1 MNASILTT
9 LGGFPTV
16 VVAIFHAQSG
26 WSIDFGVRLP
36 VGSDVMAMLN
46 LGSKKPCTAAILM
59 QLVFLLHTHGCS
71 LAANHVPREFNQWAD
86 ELTHP
91 DFSGFDPLQ
100 RVPKQELCEEFVF
113 LLNGD
118 AFDLSVDPPMLP

>member
-1 MNASILTT
+1 MNDLSSALERLCVAFSTPTSGLGAPGPAEEEAEG
-9 LGGFPTV
+9 LRGGFPEDHGPGEQT
-16 VVAIFHAQSG
+16 G
-26 WSIDFGVRLP
+26 LP
-36 VGSDVMAMLN
+36 GA
-46 LGSKKPCTAAILM
+46 GG
-59 QLVFLLHTHGCS
+59 LHTHGCS

-113 LLNGD
+113 LPRLLNGD
-118 AFDLSVDPPMLP
+118 AFDLSVGPPMLP